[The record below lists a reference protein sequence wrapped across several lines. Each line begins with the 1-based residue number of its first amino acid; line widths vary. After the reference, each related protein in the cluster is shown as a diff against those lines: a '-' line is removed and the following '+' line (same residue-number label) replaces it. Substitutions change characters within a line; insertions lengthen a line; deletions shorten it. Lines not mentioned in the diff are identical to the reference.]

1 MEPLKPISN
10 LLNFCLSSSSLSLAD
25 LEYTVENIVS
35 LVLSFMQLK
44 KEVAELTLQLDLA
57 RSQLQN
63 QLHVVEEERSP
74 EAEVCSEVTR
84 VSNDP

>member
-1 MEPLKPISN
+1 
-10 LLNFCLSSSSLSLAD
+10 
-25 LEYTVENIVS
+25 
-35 LVLSFMQLK
+35 MQLK